1 MRQSVSDLLCR
12 VAQDAPHLIVYPA
25 VVGASSASEKLD
37 IEVKGDG
44 KRNRKLASSALG
56 VCNLSRMIC
65 VTCTVLS

>member
-37 IEVKGDG
+37 TEVKGDG
-44 KRNRKLASSALG
+44 KRDRGQANSAWG
-56 VCNLSRMIC
+56 VCG
-65 VTCTVLS
+65 VWFV